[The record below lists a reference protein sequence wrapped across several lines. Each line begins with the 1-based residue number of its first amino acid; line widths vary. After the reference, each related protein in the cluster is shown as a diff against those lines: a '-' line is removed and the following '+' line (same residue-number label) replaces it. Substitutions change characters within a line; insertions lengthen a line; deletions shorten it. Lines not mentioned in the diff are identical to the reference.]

1 MKTDSSLARAGLA
14 RGVGFF
20 GFWLLLAG
28 PGVLDGAAGISS
40 GGPAAW
46 AADVVLGLL
55 ASLAAT
61 RVSLRLLPPAPGRIR
76 LETLARL
83 AARFLGQSILA
94 GVDVALRAFDPRLPL
109 NPGYLA
115 YPLRIRADTDRALF
129 GAYTSLMPGT
139 LPVGSD
145 TKGALVYHCLDLEKP
160 IAAGLAEDEGLWRRV
175 RIRGV
180 GDE

>member
-1 MKTDSSLARAGLA
+1 MSLPLSRMA

-28 PGVLDGAAGISS
+28 PGVLDVAAGTPS
-40 GGPAAW
+40 GGPVAW
-46 AADVVLGLL
+46 AAELVLGLL

-61 RVSLRLLPPAPGRIR
+61 WASLRLLPPAPGRVR
-76 LETLARL
+76 FTTLARL

-145 TKGALVYHCLDLEKP
+145 TNGALVYHCLDLEKP
-160 IAAGLAEDEGLWRRV
+160 IAAGLAGDEALWRRV
-175 RIRGV
+175 RMGGL